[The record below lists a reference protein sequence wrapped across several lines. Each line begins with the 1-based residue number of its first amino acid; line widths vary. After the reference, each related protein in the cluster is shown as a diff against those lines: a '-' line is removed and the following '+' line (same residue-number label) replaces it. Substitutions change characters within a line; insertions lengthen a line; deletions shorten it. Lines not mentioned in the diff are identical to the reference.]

1 MNKTEELNFE
11 EILQDNDT
19 DRRSL
24 ELSLTRNVFYGFYV
38 VMIVIIMI
46 FFVRTLTLS
55 VVKSDFY
62 TKRAF
67 ANVNKEV
74 YIPAPR
80 GIIYDRFNKV
90 IAGNEPGFS
99 VSIKLSEY
107 RNNQTAIRDFL
118 KASIG
123 INNVDI
129 DNAIRNAN
137 LEESDLVIVS
147 SNIIEEDIIK
157 LRAKDIKGLYI
168 EDNYLRNYPFND
180 AFTHV
185 VGYVDTENIGRTGL
199 EAYYQTRLKG
209 TDGAVVRQRDA
220 RGKIIDFKEIRNSS
234 PGTNLN
240 TTLDADF
247 QIYFKNRLEQG
258 LEDLNKISGV
268 GVAVDPRT
276 GEILALISLPSF
288 DSNLFSYQNDV
299 EMSKQ
304 KTEILN
310 DKNKALFNRALSG
323 VYNPGSTIKPLVA
336 VAALTE
342 NVITPTKQIYSRGYI
357 EVPNPYNPSAPSRF
371 LDSKPNGWVD
381 VRSALAK
388 SSNIFFY
395 AVGGGFP
402 SGGGEGIGGENMVG
416 LGINRL
422 IKWWQK
428 FGLGEKTNI
437 DLLDEKSGF
446 LPNPDEKKVR
456 TGTIWRI
463 GDTYNVSIGQGDLLI
478 TPLQLINYISA
489 IANGG
494 TLNQLYINKDIE
506 SVPLST
512 ITGSESQFK
521 ETQEGMRDV
530 VRMPYGSAKSL
541 NLVSMSVAAKT
552 GTAQIQNNQKL
563 NAFTVAYA
571 PYDNP
576 QVVILVLIED
586 AREGSS
592 NTIPVARDVLEW
604 YYRNRIANQ
613 KFSASSTAPSV
624 IDSSITINDSSST
637 VQNATGTR

>member
-1 MNKTEELNFE
+1 MDKTEDLNFE
-11 EILQDNDT
+11 EILQDNDI

-24 ELSLTRNVFYGFYV
+24 ELSLTRNVFYGFYG

-46 FFVRTLTLS
+46 FFVRTMTLS
-55 VVKSDFY
+55 VAKSDFY
-62 TKRAF
+62 TKRAL

-80 GIIYDRFNKV
+80 GIVYDRFNKI

-107 RNNQTAIRDFL
+107 RNNQTEIRDFL
-118 KASIG
+118 KKSIA
-123 INNVDI
+123 ITDDEI
-129 DNAIRNAN
+129 DKAIQGAN
-137 LEESDLVIVS
+137 IEESDLVIIS
-147 SNIIEEDIIK
+147 SNIKEEDIIK

-168 EDNYLRNYPFND
+168 EDNYLRHYPYKD

-185 VGYVDTENIGRTGL
+185 VGYVDAENIGRTGL
-199 EAYYQTRLKG
+199 EAYYQTSLKG
-209 TDGAVVRQRDA
+209 TDGAVVRQHNA
-220 RGKIIDFKEIRNSS
+220 RGEIIDFKELRNSS
-234 PGTNLN
+234 AGINLK

-247 QIYFKNRLEQG
+247 QIYFQNRLAEG
-258 LEDLNKISGV
+258 LKDLHKVSGV
-268 GVAVDPRT
+268 GIAVDPKT
-276 GEILALISLPSF
+276 GEVLALISLPSF
-288 DSNLFSYQNDV
+288 DANLFSSQNDV
-299 EMSKQ
+299 EMNKQ

-342 NVITPTKQIYSRGYI
+342 NVITPTKQIFSRGYI

-371 LDSKPNGWVD
+371 VDWKPNGWVD

-395 AVGGGFP
+395 AAGGGFP

-416 LGINRL
+416 LGIQRL

-437 DLLDEKSGF
+437 DLLGENSGF

-456 TGTIWRI
+456 TGSNWRI
-463 GDTYNVSIGQGDLLI
+463 GDTYNVSIGQGDLLL

-494 TLNQLYINKDIE
+494 TLNQLHINKDI
-506 SVPLST
+506 VAKPLSVM
-512 ITGSESQFK
+512 TGLESQFK
-521 ETQEGMRDV
+521 EAQEGMRDV

-541 NLVSMSVAAKT
+541 NLVSMPVAAKT

-563 NAFTVAYA
+563 NAFTVAFA

-576 QVVILVLIED
+576 QIAILVLIED

-604 YYRNRIANQ
+604 YYNNRIAKLNSPASTSTPISINTSTTTNQ
-613 KFSASSTAPSV
+613 
-624 IDSSITINDSSST
+624 
-637 VQNATGTR
+637 